1 MRRPDPARLADP
13 DIRRLCGSSCRPSR
27 SRRALTLGTA
37 VLFVLLGVSQSAQA
51 QFGPGG
57 GMSPM
62 GGQGG
67 GMGGMGGPQGGPPSD
82 KPEGPAE
89 AAPSTGRPATVA
101 FEPLPQWPEKKDKSL
116 QFFQLNG
123 YLRGRGFYW
132 YNYNLGHYND
142 GSARANPFTV
152 PYSELP
158 DDNRR
163 ATDDELLTQAATAAA
178 STAAF

>member
-57 GMSPM
+57 GIRPM
-62 GGQGG
+62 GGGG
-67 GMGGMGGPQGGPPSD
+67 NSGMGGPQGGPPSD

-89 AAPSTGRPATVA
+89 AAPSTGTTDTAT
-101 FEPLPQWPEKKDKSL
+101 EPLP
-116 QFFQLNG
+116 
-123 YLRGRGFYW
+123 
-132 YNYNLGHYND
+132 
-142 GSARANPFTV
+142 
-152 PYSELP
+152 
-158 DDNRR
+158 
-163 ATDDELLTQAATAAA
+163 
-178 STAAF
+178 